1 MKTDDEIRKDVM
13 EEIRWDPQLTNI
25 ASQIGVTVKNEVVT
39 LSGIVDYY
47 SQKLAADNAAQ
58 RVKGAKVVATD
69 IEVKGADNSQLK
81 TDAQIGEAIRNAL
94 TWHSAVNE
102 DLIHIKVEDGW
113 VYLDGEVDWDYERKA
128 AETSVENIIGV
139 KGVFNKIKIKNV
151 PVDPKEVKKK
161 ITAAFHRH
169 ASMDSANISV
179 VVSGGKV
186 TLTGK
191 VRTWEERKD
200 AERVAWSMPGVVE
213 VNNNL
218 MIDSEIY
225 AL

>member
-1 MKTDDEIRKDVM
+1 MKTDDEIRKDVI

-25 ASQIGVTVKNEVVT
+25 APQIGVTVKNEVVT
-39 LSGIVDYY
+39 LLGVVDYY
-47 SQKLAADNAAQ
+47 AQKVAAENAAQ
-58 RVKGAKVVATD
+58 RVNGVKVVATD
-69 IEVKGADNSQLK
+69 IEVKGTDESQFK

-102 DLIHIKVEDGW
+102 DLIDIKVDDGW
-113 VYLDGEVDWDYERKA
+113 VYLEGIVDWDYERKA
-128 AETSVENIIGV
+128 AETAVENIMGV
-139 KGVFNKIKIKNV
+139 KGVFNKIKIKNI
-151 PVDPKEVKKK
+151 PVAPKDVKKK

-179 VVSGGKV
+179 GVSGGTV

-191 VRTWEERKD
+191 VRTWQERND
-200 AERVAWSMPGVVE
+200 AEHVAWSMPGVTE

-218 MIDSEIY
+218 VIDSEIY

>member
-25 ASQIGVTVKNEVVT
+25 APQIGVTVKNEVVT
-39 LSGIVDYY
+39 LSGIVNYY
-47 SQKLAADNAAQ
+47 AQKVAAESAAQ

-69 IEVKGADNSQLK
+69 IEVKGVDESQFK

-102 DLIHIKVEDGW
+102 DLIHIKVDDGW
-113 VYLDGEVDWDYERKA
+113 VYLEGEVDWDYERKA
-128 AETSVENIIGV
+128 AETAVENIVGV
-139 KGVFNKIKIKNV
+139 KGVFNKIKIKNL
-151 PVDPKEVKKK
+151 PVEPKEVKKK

-169 ASMDSANISV
+169 ASMDSANILV
-179 VVSGGKV
+179 GVSGGTV

-191 VRTWEERKD
+191 VRTWPERKD
-200 AERVAWSMPGVVE
+200 AEHVAWSMPGVTE
-213 VNNNL
+213 VINNL
-218 MIDSEIY
+218 TIDSEIY